1 MKCVSALDNLNEKK
15 KERIQRKKISLDIMN
30 IYQRSIYVY
39 ASFPSFHRRE
49 KIVILVGNEYSGKNM
64 FYVLSFLQ
72 LLIIFLALHHL
83 IENKKK

>member
-39 ASFPSFHRRE
+39 ASFPSFHRKE
-49 KIVILVGNEYSGKNM
+49 QSVILVGNEYSGKNM
-64 FYVLSFLQ
+64 FYVLSLLQ
-72 LLIIFLALHHL
+72 LLIIFLALHHT